1 MSSCQQCHIR
11 PAAVARARYCFECWP
26 GGPVTPPPCLRCGT
40 RSGYWSAGLCE
51 ACHPRRPRRA
61 ASCRDCLAWGVQ
73 RGWSRTC
80 EACEWWRRHYP
91 VSECR
96 TCGRVVPVGRGGDCR
111 LCYRQR
117 GSPISLAD
125 ANHGSQQ
132 LFFAGMFRLPSAEPK
147 SRPLTARARLQPIR
161 PVAHRQLVLLEV
173 PVDMEA
179 GLRKGFPPPKDPLL
193 AAALWEV
200 VHHHAARHGWSRA
213 VTERAQRGVRIL
225 LGLQHTPGA
234 LIKASDVALLSR
246 ISISVRGVAEVLAE
260 AGMLEDDSVPAI
272 ARWFPV
278 HIAELPAELRAELAV
293 WFDVRR
299 NGSLVAPRSRPRS
312 DRTTASQLRFAMP
325 ALRAWAQVHASL
337 REISRQDVYDVL
349 PTAGRPR
356 ASMLQGLRSIFGV
369 LKVRRLVFVNPTRGM
384 SVPKPEPPAPSPV
397 DLAALRAVLDGDDAT
412 GAALAALLAFHGV
425 RVWQLC
431 QARLTDVRDGRFF
444 VGEQVILLA
453 PLVRDRLNA
462 YLAGRAARWPDTANP
477 YLFMNYRSAYTN
489 AAVTPWWIRRRL
501 GMSGQAIRQDR
512 ILDEAHA
519 TSGDLR
525 RLCDLFG
532 LSVAGAH
539 HYTATVVGPRDEAP
553 WGYQA

>member
-1 MSSCQQCHIR
+1 VSSCQQCRIR
-11 PAAVARARYCFECWP
+11 PAAVAGARYCFECWP
-26 GGPVTPPPCLRCGT
+26 GGPVIPPPCLRCGS

-73 RGWSRTC
+73 RGRSRIC
-80 EACEWWRRHYP
+80 QACEWWRRHYP
-91 VSECR
+91 VSECP

-117 GSPISLAD
+117 RSAISLGD
-125 ANHGSQQ
+125 AQQ
-132 LFFAGMFRLPSAEPK
+132 LFFADMLRLLWAQPK
-147 SRPLTARARLQPIR
+147 SRPLVARPRLQPIR
-161 PVAHRQLVLLEV
+161 AVTHRQLVLLEV
-173 PVDMEA
+173 PIDMEA
-179 GLRKGFPPPKDPLL
+179 GLRKGFPPPKDPAL
-193 AAALWEV
+193 AAALWEIV
-200 VHHHAARHGWSRA
+200 RHHAARRGWSRA

-234 LIKASDVALLSR
+234 PIKASDVALLSR
-246 ISISVRGVAEVLAE
+246 ITISVQGVTEVLAE

-272 ARWFPV
+272 VRWFPV
-278 HIAELPAELRAELAV
+278 HIAELPAEMRAELAV

-312 DRTTASQLRFAMP
+312 DRTIASQLHFAMP
-325 ALRAWAQVHASL
+325 ALRVWAQVYTSL
-337 REISRQDVYDVL
+337 REVSRQDVYAVL
-349 PTAGRPR
+349 PPAGQPR

-369 LKVRRLVFVNPTRGM
+369 LKARRLVFVNPTRAM
-384 SVPKPEPPAPSPV
+384 SVPKPEPPALPPV
-397 DLAALRAVLDGDDAT
+397 DLAALRAVLDGDDAAA
-412 GAALAALLAFHGV
+412 AALAALLAFHGV
-425 RVWQLC
+425 RVWQLR
-431 QARLTDVRDGRFF
+431 QARLIDVRDGRLF

-453 PLVRDRLNA
+453 PLVRDRLSA
-462 YLAGRAARWPDTANP
+462 YLAERAARWPETANP

-489 AAVTPWWIRRRL
+489 AAVTPWWIRKRL
-501 GMSGQAIRQDR
+501 GMSAQAIRQDR

-532 LSVAGAH
+532 LSVAGAYR
-539 HYTATVVGPRDEAP
+539 YTATVVGPRDEAR
-553 WGYQA
+553 WDHQA